1 MGETTGVVVRPIRP
15 EDKDA
20 LRVLHEACFP
30 IAYEDSFYDKTVNS
44 ADGISGWVACQ
55 HNDQLHRDEI
65 VGVITARTTAAERD
79 AQDLLS
85 PDMCGATTRRQAC
98 YILTL
103 GVKTSARRQG
113 IASQLLLLVLRS
125 CLESPSCKLV
135 YLHTLTTNAASLQLY
150 QRHAFRVSCTERRFY
165 HIAGAHADAFVL
177 CLYMNGGR
185 PPFSALGTMRYA
197 GESVKLWSAS
207 LWNLIAAKQ

>member
-1 MGETTGVVVRPIRP
+1 MGESDSVVVRPIRP

-55 HNDQLHRDEI
+55 HNETSRDEI

-135 YLHTLTTNAASLQLY
+135 YLHTLTTNVASLQLY

-197 GESVKLWSAS
+197 GESVKLWSAFM
-207 LWNLIAAKQ
+207 WNLIATKQ